1 MRQRV
6 KIRKKGVVDEI
17 YKSKFTLILKGY
29 HLMKL
34 KFSLEVK
41 EMKRFL
47 SIKII
52 LLICLLGAMVFLIG
66 CTPSVSVHTG
76 TVSGVI
82 NVYWP
87 GVGYVPGAARVDVL
101 DEAIFTVSSF
111 SDGSYTLS
119 NVPVGQHNITVFKHG
134 YITAQQVINVVEGQ
148 TTTNVDFNLETIE
161 SIDQLGGTYYFGFNL
176 DKTPFNNL
184 KVRQALNYAI
194 DKEALVNEIN
204 SAWGTNHVVAQ
215 GLIPPSIMGYNSSL
229 AGYSYDVAEAQ
240 VLLSQAGY
248 PEGFSTDLY
257 YNIYN
262 GFHYFVAQKIQTYL
276 AQVGIN
282 AELYGIEWA
291 QLLAMLD
298 QGELPFF
305 RLGWR
310 FDTPD
315 PTDAFYCLYHSAG
328 PDNFSHYHNPS
339 VDSQIEQA
347 WETINEADFIQLIRQ
362 IESTIVNDAPA
373 IYLYHW

>member
-1 MRQRV
+1 
-6 KIRKKGVVDEI
+6 
-17 YKSKFTLILKGY
+17 
-29 HLMKL
+29 MKL

-41 EMKRFL
+41 KMKRFL
-47 SIKII
+47 SIKVI
-52 LLICLLGAMVFLIG
+52 LLICLLGAIVFLIG
-66 CTPSVSVHTG
+66 CTPSVSINTG
-76 TVSGVI
+76 TVKGVI

-87 GVGYVPGAARVDVL
+87 GVGYVPSAARVDVF
-101 DEAIFTVSSF
+101 DEGIFTVSSF
-111 SDGSYTLS
+111 SDGSYTLN
-119 NVPVGQHNITVFKHG
+119 NVPVGQYTITVFKHG
-134 YITAQQVINVVEGQ
+134 YVSTQQVINVVENQ
-148 TTTNVDFNLETIE
+148 TITNVDFNLETIE
-161 SIDQLGGTYYFGFNL
+161 SIDQLGGTYYFGINL
-176 DKTPFNNL
+176 DEAPFNNL

-204 SAWGTNHVVAQ
+204 SEFVTNRVVAQ

-248 PEGFSTDLY
+248 PEGFNTDLY
-257 YNIYN
+257 YNILDS

-282 AELYGIEWA
+282 TELHGIEWA
-291 QLLAMLD
+291 QFLAMLD
-298 QGELPFF
+298 QDELPFF
-305 RLGWR
+305 RAGWS

-328 PDNFSHYHNPS
+328 PDNSSHYHNPA

-347 WETINEADFIQLIRQ
+347 WATIDEANFVQLIQQ
-362 IESTIVNDAPA
+362 IESTIVDDAPA
-373 IYLYHW
+373 IYIYHY